1 MSPLARLRRSP
12 WISAA
17 VILALTAGLTAPV
30 AYALGVRRWPLVV
43 ALAAVL
49 LLVFGVLIGGVER
62 LRRRR
67 PLPRPIESAPAPRL
81 RVVPGGKGNGRP
93 HDSNPTGDDGEKPR
107 WLM

>member
-1 MSPLARLRRSP
+1 MSPLARLRRAP
-12 WISAA
+12 WIGAA
-17 VILALTAGLTAPV
+17 VVLALAAGLTAPV

-49 LLVFGVLIGGVER
+49 LVLFGALDR

-67 PLPRPIESAPAPRL
+67 TLPHPPRAATPHRL
-81 RVVPGGKGNGRP
+81 RVVRGGKGNGRP
-93 HDSNPTGDDGEKPR
+93 HDHDTTDDDGEKPR